1 MPLGLR
7 VWSLRLPGHHWVSR
21 VPSNGIFGKVPQL
34 SLSSNFP
41 CSVFCLPPSHMS
53 KLCSDSP
60 PASLHPPGSPV
71 LFRTTAASHLLEIW
85 SQGQTAHPLTPLP
98 TLPGGSRAHAEL
110 CCCKRQKEM
119 SEKSRQQEMQL
130 VGTIPAQY
138 LPQSHG
144 FCVGSRWEVFLT
156 AISFGNFP
164 MWNALFMLESPVI
177 GEPDHFP
184 AYLTSE
190 LRF

>member
-1 MPLGLR
+1 MEYSER
-7 VWSLRLPGHHWVSR
+7 
-21 VPSNGIFGKVPQL
+21 FL
-34 SLSSNFP
+34 SLASVLTFP
-41 CSVFCLPPSHMS
+41 AQCSASPPSHMS

-60 PASLHPPGSPV
+60 PASLHPPGSPG

-85 SQGQTAHPLTPLP
+85 SQGQTAHPLTTPLP